1 MTAAAH
7 REHGQPP
14 GALREAPAGNDVPP
28 RPRFRGRFHLVAF
41 FVAIPAGVT
50 LIALAHTATARMAAA
65 VYAGSL
71 AGLFGVSATYHHLRS
86 PRFRNA
92 MKRADH
98 SMIYVLIAGT
108 ATPVSLLA
116 LQPPWSF
123 VLLAFVWLGAAVG
136 IVLKIIRVD
145 GFNIATG
152 TLYIALGWATLLFTP
167 QLLGHMSAVGLG
179 LVILGGVLYT
189 CGAIVFRRKRPDPR
203 PATFGYHEVW
213 HSFVVLA
220 SLCHYIAVLLL
231 VLPSRAGLG

>member
-1 MTAAAH
+1 MNAASAGGQRLLSAAANV
-7 REHGQPP
+7 
-14 GALREAPAGNDVPP
+14 PADDLPP
-28 RPRFRGRFHLVAF
+28 RPRLRGRFHLVAF
-41 FVAIPAGVT
+41 FVAIPAGIMLVS
-50 LIALAHTATARMAAA
+50 LAHTATARMAAA

-86 PRFRNA
+86 PRFRSA

-116 LQPPWSF
+116 LPSPWSW
-123 VLLAFVWLGAAVG
+123 VLLGFVWMGAAVG
-136 IVLKIIRVD
+136 IALKIIRVD

-152 TLYIALGWATLLFTP
+152 TLYIALGWATVLFTP
-167 QLLGHMSAVGLG
+167 LLLRHMSTVALG
-179 LVILGGVLYT
+179 LVALGGVLYT

-203 PATFGYHEVW
+203 PAIFGYHEVW

-220 SLCHYIAVLLL
+220 SLCHYIAVMLL
-231 VLPSRAGLG
+231 VIPAHPGLG